1 MAESKNIWVYADW
14 VDLKGARL
22 MGQLKIE
29 PVRGKDVF
37 SFHYEKSWLDSGYA
51 LTIDPDLGLF
61 TGPQYI
67 RDEKVNFGI
76 FTDSSPD
83 RWGKLL
89 MKRREALLARQEN
102 RKSKV
107 LLESDYL
114 MGVFD
119 LYRMGGIRYK
129 LDPDGPFV
137 DDNAGMA
144 APPLTSLRTLEAASL
159 ELEKDD
165 SIDSPKYGE
174 WMNLLLAPGS
184 SLGGA
189 RPKASVIDA
198 KGHLWIAK
206 FPSHTDD
213 TDIGAWE
220 AVVNNLA
227 ISAGINVSKGR
238 AERFTTRQHTYLT
251 KRFDRADNG
260 ERIHFASAMTML
272 GYTDGADGGM
282 GVSYLELAEF
292 ITRNGASPDQDLEE
306 LWKRIVFNICVNN
319 TDDHLRNHGFLW
331 HEKGWTLSPAYD
343 INPVPIAT
351 GLTLNINEDSNELSI
366 DLAREVATQFR
377 VSSHNREIIIDHII
391 KAVNG
396 WQAEATKIGI
406 PRREIQEM
414 ERAFDITT
422 KQ

>member
-1 MAESKNIWVYADW
+1 MAEPKSIWVYADW
-14 VDLKGARL
+14 SDLKGSRL

-29 PVRGKDVF
+29 PVRGKEVF
-37 SFHYEKSWLDSGYA
+37 SFHYEKAWLESSYA

-89 MKRREALLARQEN
+89 MKRKEALSARLEN
-102 RKSKV
+102 RKPRT

-114 MGVFD
+114 IGVFD

-129 LDPDGPFV
+129 LDPDGPFM

-144 APPLTSLRTLEAASL
+144 APPLTFLRTLEAASL
-159 ELEKDD
+159 ELEKDNA
-165 SIDSPKYGE
+165 IDKPKYGE

-198 KGHLWIAK
+198 KGNLWIAK
-206 FPSHTDD
+206 FPSQTDD
-213 TDIGAWE
+213 TNIGAWE

-227 ISAGINVSKGR
+227 ISAGITVAEGR

-251 KRFDRADNG
+251 KRFDRTDSG
-260 ERIHFASAMTML
+260 KRIHFASAMTML
-272 GYTDGADGGM
+272 GYTDGSDAGI

-292 ITRNGASPDQDLEE
+292 IMRNGATPDKDLEE
-306 LWKRIVFNICVNN
+306 LWKRIIFNICVNN

-331 HEKGWTLSPAYD
+331 NEKGWILSPAYD
-343 INPVPIAT
+343 INPVPTAT
-351 GLTLNINEDSNELSI
+351 GLTLNITEDSNALDI
-366 DLAREVATQFR
+366 DLAREVSSQFR
-377 VSSHNREIIIDHII
+377 ITNRNRETIITRIT
-391 KAVNG
+391 KAVEG
-396 WQAEATKIGI
+396 WREEAAEIGI
-406 PRREIQEM
+406 SRKEIQEM
-414 ERAFDITT
+414 EMAFE
-422 KQ
+422 